1 MTLITQILTQ
11 IQPSQQ
17 QTNYQKE
24 KQLMN
29 KPKNYHSSGFAT
41 AYNVKCLDGRTIK
54 PSAFAHQDGTRVP
67 LVWAHRHSEPGNIL
81 GHIILEEMG
90 KGVYSY
96 LFFNDTDAGKQA
108 SALVSHGDLD
118 SLSIYANQLV
128 EVDNIVKRGQIR
140 EVSLVIAGANPG
152 AKIDNV
158 LVHSDGSA
166 EDEYDVLP
174 DEAIIFSGL
183 NLELAHSDSDLE
195 HADSG
200 LNEDSSIQDIL
211 ATCTEEQLGAI
222 GAVIAEAFGGPGTIK
237 ATLEESGNET
247 TGDSTTLDDIFKT
260 LNPLQLKAAHAAI
273 GLAVE
278 EAQNDTSAE
287 HSNLEKDK
295 QDMRK
300 NIFDTD
306 ETEETPGLSHDAM
319 KVIMADA
326 VTMGSLKASMLKHA
340 VTYGI
345 DDIDVLFPDGYTDVN
360 GKPVVLRRDTT
371 WADMFISGS
380 NHSPFSRIKS
390 RSADLTV
397 ETIRAR
403 GYVTGALKVEEVFG
417 LLKRVT
423 TPTTVYIKQKFDRD
437 DIVDITELDV
447 VAWSKAEMRVSMN
460 EELARAA
467 LLSDGRSIQSADKI
481 SETNIRPIYTDSVFY
496 APRVII
502 PEATVTLAM
511 MDLIVR
517 ARSQYKGSG
526 SPTFFTTSDILTDML
541 LLRDSIDHRLFNS
554 VAEVAAALRCNSVVE
569 VPLMEGIERNSG
581 TELAPVMVGLVG
593 IMVNPK
599 DYTIGA
605 DRGGALSF
613 FDDFD
618 IDYNQLKF
626 LMETRV
632 SGALTLPASALII
645 EKELGD

>member
-1 MTLITQILTQ
+1 M
-11 IQPSQQ
+11 
-17 QTNYQKE
+17 N
-24 KQLMN
+24 N
-29 KPKNYHSSGFAT
+29 KPKDYHSSGFAT
-41 AYNVKCLDGRTIK
+41 AYNVKCLDGRVIK

-158 LVHSDGSA
+158 LVHSEGSE
-166 EDEYDVLP
+166 EDEYDVLS

-183 NLELAHSDSDLE
+183 NIELAHADADLE
-195 HADSG
+195 HADST
-200 LNEDSSIQDIL
+200 LNDESSIQDIL
-211 ATCTEEQLGAI
+211 ASCNEEQLGAI
-222 GAVIAEAFGGPGTIK
+222 SAVIAEAFGGPGTIK
-237 ATLEESGNET
+237 AILEESGAKS
-247 TGDSTTLDDIFKT
+247 TGDEKTLEDIFGT

-278 EAQNDTSAE
+278 EAENDTSAE
-287 HSNLEKDK
+287 HSDLEKDK

-306 ETEETPGLSHDAM
+306 SDTEETRPGLSHDAM
-319 KVIMADA
+319 QVIMADA

-360 GKPVVLRRDTT
+360 GKPVVIRRDTT
-371 WADMFISGS
+371 WADMFMSGS

-502 PEATVTLAM
+502 PEATSTLAM

-526 SPTFFTTSDILTDML
+526 LPTFFTTSTVLTDML

-554 VAEVAAALRCNSVVE
+554 TAEVAAALRCSSVVE
-569 VPLMEGIERNSG
+569 VPLMDDIERNSG

-593 IMVNPK
+593 IIVNPK

-605 DRGGALSF
+605 DRGGQLSF